1 MRTKLAL
8 AGLALALACITAS
21 ARAECRSDVPQAHL
35 IGRGPFCFLGFC
47 LYDAQLW
54 AQRPPYEFDEPFAL
68 LLTYRRAIKAD
79 TLVDAGIG
87 EIRRL
92 AQAPLPA
99 GTLDAWRADMRRA
112 FNDVAPGDRLCGVFM
127 PGHGA
132 RFYTN
137 GTLTAQIDDTAFAV
151 AFFRIW
157 LDPETRAARLRQSLL
172 GARQ

>member
-1 MRTKLAL
+1 MRSKLAV
-8 AGLALALACITAS
+8 AGIALALVCLAPS
-21 ARAECRSDVPQAHL
+21 ARAQCRADVPQARL
-35 IGRGPFCFLGFC
+35 IGQGPFCFLGFC

-54 AQRPPYEFDEPFAL
+54 AQRPPYAFDEPFAL

-79 TLVDAGIG
+79 TLVDAGIR

-99 GTLDAWRADMRRA
+99 ATLDAWRADMTRA
-112 FNDVAPGDRLCGVFM
+112 FSDVAPGDRLCGVFI

-132 RFYTN
+132 RFYN
-137 GTLTAQIDDTAFAV
+137 NEALTAEINDTDFAV

-157 LDPETRAARLRQSLL
+157 LDPDTRATRLRQSLL
-172 GARQ
+172 GESP